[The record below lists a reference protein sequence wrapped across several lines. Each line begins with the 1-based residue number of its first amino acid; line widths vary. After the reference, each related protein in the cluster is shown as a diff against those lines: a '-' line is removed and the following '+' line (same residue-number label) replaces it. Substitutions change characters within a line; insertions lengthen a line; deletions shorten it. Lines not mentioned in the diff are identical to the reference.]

1 MASKKQIAAQQ
12 ERKRE
17 LSDQLAISRETIN
30 LSRDLVKEAVDVKKK
45 LKRVLLQ
52 NQTKVALGSAVIG
65 LAGSMLFFRKGK
77 TEQSDKKGVS
87 EWVKKLIIGFAI
99 KKAKNVALDKAKQVL
114 IHKIQ
119 QRSQP

>member
-1 MASKKQIAAQQ
+1 MASKKQIAARQQ
-12 ERKRE
+12 RKRE

-45 LKRVLLQ
+45 LKRVILQ
-52 NQTKVALGSAVIG
+52 NQTKVALGSALIG
-65 LAGSMLFFRKGK
+65 LAGSMLFFRKEK
-77 TEQSDKKGVS
+77 TEQSHKKGVS
-87 EWVKKLIIGFAI
+87 GWVKKLIIGFAI

-119 QRSQP
+119 QRSQL